1 MGKILTEISE
11 GELLDKI
18 SILEIKLEEIKN
30 KELHK
35 EVKKEYEI
43 LLKIKDQNINNN
55 KLITEL
61 YKKLKD
67 VNKEIWNI
75 ENVKRDFEKNK
86 KFGEEFIEISRKEY
100 ISNDKRAKI
109 KSEINRILDSN
120 IKEVKQHIL
129 RFVEIQILSKFCL
142 FKNSICL
149 PHLLKPIKIIS

>member
-55 KLITEL
+55 KLIIEL
-61 YKKLKD
+61 YEKLKE

-75 ENVKRDFEKNK
+75 ENVKRNFEKNK

-129 RFVEIQILSKFCL
+129 K
-142 FKNSICL
+142 
-149 PHLLKPIKIIS
+149 

>member
-61 YKKLKD
+61 YEKLKD
-67 VNKEIWNI
+67 VNKQIWNI

-86 KFGEEFIEISRKEY
+86 NFGEEFIEISRKEY

-129 RFVEIQILSKFCL
+129 K
-142 FKNSICL
+142 
-149 PHLLKPIKIIS
+149 

>member
-30 KELHK
+30 RELHK
-35 EVKKEYEI
+35 EVQKEYEI

-55 KLITEL
+55 KLIIEL
-61 YKKLKD
+61 YKKLKE

-129 RFVEIQILSKFCL
+129 K
-142 FKNSICL
+142 
-149 PHLLKPIKIIS
+149 